1 MQVIAQPRGTNF
13 VVTAEQ
19 AERIEQLLSESK
31 ESTEVSETNKRIAVP
46 KNLILYGPPGTG
58 KTYQTINK
66 ALDVLDPEYHAE
78 NKDDRKKLK
87 ERFDELVRSG
97 RVEFV
102 TFHQSFA
109 YEDFVEGIRA
119 ETTPDGQ
126 IRYDVKDGVFKDLCD
141 KARRASGFGGELG
154 INASPR
160 IWKISIDGTGPSTT
174 RDYCLGNGEARIGW
188 GDVGGLDEVRRGIS
202 ILAVAEVTGIAARA
216 AAGVSGLAALR
227 AVSAAYRGYALD
239 HPGRYAASVLAPAPG
254 DEEYDEVTNQALAVL
269 SAALKGYELQGA
281 DLIHAI
287 RMWRAACHGIATL
300 QSAGGFGLPESV
312 DVTFDHLIDALD
324 NEFRRLGRHGR

>member
-1 MQVIAQPRGTNF
+1 MPRAGLTP
-13 VVTAEQ
+13 
-19 AERIEQLLSESK
+19 ERIISVAA
-31 ESTEVSETNKRIAVP
+31 TVADEV
-46 KNLILYGPPGTG
+46 G
-58 KTYQTINK
+58 
-66 ALDVLDPEYHAE
+66 LD
-78 NKDDRKKLK
+78 
-87 ERFDELVRSG
+87 RFTLATV
-97 RVEFV
+97 
-102 TFHQSFA
+102 
-109 YEDFVEGIRA
+109 
-119 ETTPDGQ
+119 
-126 IRYDVKDGVFKDLCD
+126 
-141 KARRASGFGGELG
+141 ARRCGVSLPGLYKHV
-154 INASPR
+154 S
-160 IWKISIDGTGPSTT
+160 
-174 RDYCLGNGEARIGW
+174 
-188 GDVGGLDEVRRGIS
+188 GLDEVRRGIS

-216 AAGVSGLAALR
+216 AAGVTGLDALR

-269 SAALKGYELQGA
+269 SAALKGYELEGA

>member
-1 MQVIAQPRGTNF
+1 MPRAGLTP
-13 VVTAEQ
+13 
-19 AERIEQLLSESK
+19 ERIISVAA
-31 ESTEVSETNKRIAVP
+31 TVADEV
-46 KNLILYGPPGTG
+46 G
-58 KTYQTINK
+58 
-66 ALDVLDPEYHAE
+66 LD
-78 NKDDRKKLK
+78 
-87 ERFDELVRSG
+87 RFTLATV
-97 RVEFV
+97 
-102 TFHQSFA
+102 
-109 YEDFVEGIRA
+109 
-119 ETTPDGQ
+119 
-126 IRYDVKDGVFKDLCD
+126 
-141 KARRASGFGGELG
+141 ARRCGVSLPGLYKHVSGLE
-154 INASPR
+154 
-160 IWKISIDGTGPSTT
+160 
-174 RDYCLGNGEARIGW
+174 
-188 GDVGGLDEVRRGIS
+188 EVRRGIS